1 MPGAGLYLPGVHH
14 LPARAGELAR
24 LCSYQFTTDLRS
36 FQARFTD
43 LPGSCAPDAVY
54 VVGGSPG
61 TQHARQQRRAH
72 FPGAEDRDGH
82 DVSFG

>member
-1 MPGAGLYLPGVHH
+1 MPGAGLYLPGVH
-14 LPARAGELAR
+14 LIPARAGELAR

-61 TQHARQQRRAH
+61 IRG
-72 FPGAEDRDGH
+72 GAVFQIKATSAG
-82 DVSFG
+82 VSP